1 MVVDG
6 WAPKLDPRRSGR
18 SSSGMSGR
26 NGGQQVRIVESEREV
41 RGVLGW
47 GWDGDTLVEAAGWVD
62 GGGVCGGQIG
72 KVVIGGVSENVR
84 KGVRAFTRTVSSSHM
99 DGERLR

>member
-18 SSSGMSGR
+18 SSSGMSER
-26 NGGQQVRIVESEREV
+26 NGGQVRIVESEREV

-62 GGGVCGGQIG
+62 GGGVCGDQIG
-72 KVVIGGVSENVR
+72 RVVIGGVSEHLR
-84 KGVRAFTRTVSSSHM
+84 QGVRAFTRTVSSSHM

>member
-1 MVVDG
+1 M
-6 WAPKLDPRRSGR
+6 
-18 SSSGMSGR
+18 
-26 NGGQQVRIVESEREV
+26 RIVESEREV

-72 KVVIGGVSENVR
+72 RVVIGGVSENLH
-84 KGVRAFTRTVSSSHM
+84 KGVHCHVDRLWHRLSHRKHSM
-99 DGERLR
+99 RI

>member
-62 GGGVCGGQIG
+62 GGGVCRFL
-72 KVVIGGVSENVR
+72 SEFGR
-84 KGVRAFTRTVSSSHM
+84 VSSICNIF
-99 DGERLR
+99 GACLVP